1 MTVANNNTL
10 TSSLIGSSTPN
21 PSAKAFSVSMGEE
34 ATGASSTLNQNQ
46 FGQKIDA
53 GVSGDHSGEFSFH
66 SIVQHQ
72 ISATSVDPELQVIDN
87 NDLNLT
93 VLNAE
98 VLLEGAEIDNQWMQT
113 LKSHFINEQSALSS
127 EGDSDLSIPVL
138 EMAEEAALSDGS
150 FPLGGDQNSISAISV
165 PTPEAVEIA
174 PQDVVMIDQGG
185 ESLPQIGQVVSALKS
200 ISKER
205 TELSPQPSIS
215 KIALSATQSTLNQE
229 AAVPAG
235 VSQKNILSEEANLS
249 VALQQGDDA
258 SNEDMEFNLDKLL
271 QDKTL
276 SKQASQQSATSGL
289 RDAAVAIAP
298 TTHQTGPQAVATPAQ
313 NLSANQL
320 PPHLQS
326 MGLSPQSTQTQWG
339 EALGERVS
347 FLVNHKLN
355 NAEIRIDPP
364 HLGKLDIQIQV
375 KDDAATITI
384 HTQHAQTRDMIE
396 SASARLRE
404 FLQEA
409 GYSSV
414 NVDVS
419 HQEQSMQR
427 DMAQQDSQSI
437 SDDQGGDQSA
447 SAEEGA
453 SSSSEIMSV
462 MMDNGRID
470 YFA

>member
-1 MTVANNNTL
+1 MTVANNNL
-10 TSSLIGSSTPN
+10 SSSLIGSSTPN
-21 PSAKAFSVSMGEE
+21 PSAKALSVSIGAE
-34 ATGASSTLNQNQ
+34 AASASSALNQNQ
-46 FGQKIDA
+46 YGQKVDA
-53 GVSGDHSGEFSFH
+53 VGGGDRSGEFSFR
-66 SIVQHQ
+66 SIVQQQ
-72 ISATSVDPELQVIDN
+72 ISATSINPEAQVIDN
-87 NDLNLT
+87 KDLNLT
-93 VLNAE
+93 ILNSE

-113 LKSHFINEQSALSS
+113 LKSHFLNEQSALAS
-127 EGDSDLSIPVL
+127 EEVSDLPEPVL
-138 EMAEEAALSDGS
+138 EMAVETGIEDGTVPLVGDKDSIFTNAIPAA
-150 FPLGGDQNSISAISV
+150 
-165 PTPEAVEIA
+165 EAVETA
-174 PQDVVMIDQGG
+174 PQDVVLIDQGG
-185 ESLPQIGQVVSALKS
+185 ESLPQTGQVVSAIKT
-200 ISKER
+200 ISKDR
-205 TELSPQPSIS
+205 TELSAQPSIS
-215 KIALSATQSTLNQE
+215 KIALSGTESAIKQE
-229 AAVPAG
+229 AALPAG
-235 VSQKNILSEEANLS
+235 VPQKSVMSEEANLN
-249 VALQQGDDA
+249 VALAQGEDG

-276 SKQASQQSATSGL
+276 SKQASQQSAMSGI
-289 RDAAVAIAP
+289 RDAAAAIAP
-298 TTHQTGPQAVATPAQ
+298 TAHQTGPQAVATPVQ

-320 PPHLQS
+320 PAHLQS

-409 GYSSV
+409 GYSTV

-437 SDDQGGDQSA
+437 KDDQGNQSA
-447 SAEEGA
+447 FSDEAD
-453 SSSSEIMSV
+453 SSSSEMMSV